1 MNKTD
6 SNKPQVCLSAFA
18 PACPSAQRSPSH
30 HRPADQP
37 GLMRSNRSPRPTW
50 KANKHPPPPI
60 QMIQNTR
67 LNTNNPTSCE
77 TSTLLLCTAI
87 RVPNPQR
94 GAVYRTPHAVRA
106 GRPLGSLDREHDRH
120 RRQSAHRGERWCVC
134 TCVVCGVCTKQNR
147 GGESQVNKALCGEDL
162 KTNEQGRKG
171 GIPHR
176 SPSPVSLSR
185 YPPLKHIFIYALL
198 SLVIRSI
205 FCPSKKGTFPSVHR
219 GICPSPKPK
228 RPSRKITNVVV

>member
-1 MNKTD
+1 
-6 SNKPQVCLSAFA
+6 
-18 PACPSAQRSPSH
+18 
-30 HRPADQP
+30 
-37 GLMRSNRSPRPTW
+37 
-50 KANKHPPPPI
+50 
-60 QMIQNTR
+60 MIQNTR

-94 GAVYRTPHAVRA
+94 GLCTEPHTPPAPA
-106 GRPLGSLDREHDRH
+106 GHLAPLTVSMIVIDAN
-120 RRQSAHRGERWCVC
+120 RRIVGERWCVC
-134 TCVVCGVCTKQNR
+134 TCIVCGVCTKQNR

-176 SPSPVSLSR
+176 SLSPVSLSL
-185 YPPLKHIFIYALL
+185 YPPLKHISIYALL

-205 FCPSKKGTFPSVHR
+205 FCPSQKGTFPSVHR

-228 RPSRKITNVVV
+228 RLCRKITNVVV

>member
-1 MNKTD
+1 MGGSFNARSQHGVHLSIGLSCYQPTKLNLTRIPYMNKTD
-6 SNKPQVCLSAFA
+6 SNKPQVCLSAFP

-37 GLMRSNRSPRPTW
+37 GLTRSNRSPRPTW
-50 KANKHPPPPI
+50 KAKQTPPLPI

-94 GAVYRTPHAVRA
+94 GAAVYRTPHAARA

-120 RRQSAHRGERWCVC
+120 RRQSAHRGGK
-134 TCVVCGVCTKQNR
+134 VVCVYM
-147 GGESQVNKALCGEDL
+147 
-162 KTNEQGRKG
+162 
-171 GIPHR
+171 R
-176 SPSPVSLSR
+176 SVWCM
-185 YPPLKHIFIYALL
+185 YEAK
-198 SLVIRSI
+198 
-205 FCPSKKGTFPSVHR
+205 
-219 GICPSPKPK
+219 
-228 RPSRKITNVVV
+228 